1 MTEKEIYDRN
11 IGVWD
16 EDFQNKLKNVT
27 VGLAGLGGSGG
38 CLASILARNGF
49 GKFKIAD
56 PDIFE
61 IHNIQRQLFAVYSSL
76 GQSKAEATK
85 DGIKEINPAIQV
97 AAYPAGITLEN
108 LDEFLEGCD
117 FVHEVIDYSAPEVKI
132 AIHRKAREKGIIVS
146 SAAII
151 GTGVATL
158 IFHPQGMSFEEYFEY
173 DERKKEWKQSIDKIA
188 GVYPDYI
195 NREIFLGRI
204 AKGQVPTT
212 ADGAF
217 LTGITTAGLY
227 KRILMGKEVAYAPK
241 MVRWDMLDDQF
252 YNRAILG

>member
-1 MTEKEIYDRN
+1 MVEEIYNRN

-16 EDFQNKLKNVT
+16 EQFQERLKNVT

-56 PDIFE
+56 PDFFE
-61 IHNIQRQLFAVYSSL
+61 VHNIQRQLYAVHSSL
-76 GQSKAEATK
+76 GKSKTTVTEE
-85 DGIKEINPAIQV
+85 GIKDINPTIHV
-97 AAYPAGITLEN
+97 TTYKEGVVLEN
-108 LDEFLEGCD
+108 LDDFLEGCN
-117 FVHEVIDYSAPEVKI
+117 FVHEVVDLSAPGVKI

-158 IFHPQGMSFEEYFEY
+158 IFHPKGMSFEEYFEY
-173 DERKKEWKQSIDKIA
+173 DEKKQEWKQSVDKIA

-195 NREIFLGRI
+195 NKEKYLGRI

-217 LTGITTAGLY
+217 LTGVTTAGLY
-227 KRILMGKEVAYAPK
+227 KRIMMGKEVAYAPK
-241 MVRWDMLDDQF
+241 MVRWDMVDDES